1 MEKKIFK
8 GFLKD
13 RGRRF
18 TKERAAIL
26 KKTLSYHGHFDPES
40 LYLKIRESGLKASR
54 ASVYRTLNL
63 LCECGIIEKVIK
75 TEHGTTYEHTF
86 GHEHHDHML
95 CVSCGG
101 IIEFYSGDLERLQ
114 EELCRSLNFKGANHT
129 LEIRGYCKKCQKK
142 KGNRR
147 GKSNTGRC

>member
-1 MEKKIFK
+1 MVSKALEKKIFN

-13 RGRRF
+13 KGQRL

-26 KKTLSYHGHFDPES
+26 QETLSYRGHFDPES
-40 LYLKIRESGLKASR
+40 LYLKIRETGLKASR

-63 LCECGIIEKVIK
+63 LCECGLIEKVRK
-75 TEHGTTYEHTF
+75 TEHGTIYEHTF

-95 CVSCGG
+95 CIVCGNV
-101 IIEFYSGDLERLQ
+101 IEFYSEDLERLQ
-114 EELCRSLNFKGANHT
+114 ENLCKKLGFQGTSHT

-142 KGNRR
+142 K
-147 GKSNTGRC
+147 K